1 MALFDGIM
9 NEKMIFMIIVL
20 LKIREYY
27 GLEKL
32 MVSLDHTMMLI
43 NSLESLGQY
52 NIGIEYNILA
62 IMSMLK
68 DIQQLFLI
76 KDVIIQN
83 LMDLVWKF

>member
-1 MALFDGIM
+1 
-9 NEKMIFMIIVL
+9 MIIVL
-20 LKIREYY
+20 LKIQNEYY